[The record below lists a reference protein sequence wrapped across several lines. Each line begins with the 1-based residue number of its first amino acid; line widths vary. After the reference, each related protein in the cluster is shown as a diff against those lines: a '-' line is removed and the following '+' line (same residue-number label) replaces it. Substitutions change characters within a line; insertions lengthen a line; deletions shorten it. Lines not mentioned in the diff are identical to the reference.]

1 MTEDIEKFLGRLR
14 RTPQKEEAPPKSMWR
29 DARRD
34 ADEPG
39 QNPVLEDKKSQA
51 VQRMIMNSNSL
62 EEFYNNLRELA
73 SNDSAVAVF
82 NATKTGRFTL
92 EDQVRQLDEY
102 GTDGKVGQIIR
113 SMSEGGASADDIA
126 DTADSYYGRSF
137 TRTMGIRD
145 KFLEL
150 VEQDAQKAIDG
161 IAAQKQA
168 DIDYQESVFLGDEDE
183 PLDAAPPDRTPAPQ
197 PEPAPQPQPQPQPEE
212 EYHMVGDDPTW
223 EDPFL
228 QGTYKTWFREVMKP

>member
-14 RTPQKEEAPPKSMWR
+14 RTPQEEAPPKPMWR

-39 QNPVLEDKKSQA
+39 ENPVLEDARSQA

-62 EEFYNNLRELA
+62 EELYSNLRELA
-73 SNDSAVAVF
+73 SNDSAVEVF
-82 NATKTGRFTL
+82 NATKTGSFTL
-92 EDQVRQLDEY
+92 ADQVRQLDEH
-102 GTDGKVGQIIR
+102 GADERVASIINN
-113 SMSEGGASADDIA
+113 MSQQGVSADDIV
-126 DTADSYYGRSF
+126 DIADSYYGRAF

-150 VEQDAQKAIDG
+150 VEQDAQKAIDE

-168 DIDYQESVFLGDEDE
+168 DIDYQDSVFLGDEDE
-183 PLDAAPPDRTPAPQ
+183 PYDAAPPARTPEPQ
-197 PEPAPQPQPQPQPEE
+197 PEPQPQPEE
-212 EYHMVGDDPTW
+212 EYRMVGDDPTW

>member
-1 MTEDIEKFLGRLR
+1 MPEDIEKFLGRLR
-14 RTPQKEEAPPKSMWR
+14 RTPQEEAPPKPMWR

-34 ADEPG
+34 ADVPG
-39 QNPVLEDKKSQA
+39 ENPTLEDMKSQA
-51 VQRMIMNSNSL
+51 VQRMITNSNSL

-73 SNDSAVAVF
+73 SNDSAVAAF
-82 NATKTGRFTL
+82 NATKTGNFTL
-92 EDQVRQLDEY
+92 EDQVRQLDEH
-102 GTDGKVGQIIR
+102 GADGKVGQIIR

-126 DTADSYYGRSF
+126 DIADSYYGRSF

-150 VEQDAQKAIDG
+150 VEQDAQKALDE

-168 DIDYQESVFLGDEDE
+168 DIDYQESVFLGNEDE

-197 PEPAPQPQPQPQPEE
+197 PEPQPEE
-212 EYHMVGDDPTW
+212 ENQMVGDDPTW

-228 QGTYKTWFREVMKP
+228 QGTYKTWFREVMKL